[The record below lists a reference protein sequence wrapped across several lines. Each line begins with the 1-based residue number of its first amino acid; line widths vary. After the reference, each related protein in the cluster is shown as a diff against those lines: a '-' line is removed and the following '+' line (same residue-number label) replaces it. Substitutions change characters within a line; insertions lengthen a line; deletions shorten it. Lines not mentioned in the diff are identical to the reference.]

1 MELILQELI
10 KSISHFSP
18 IVSTIFLFVLLIMS
32 IIVTKRD
39 TLIDKI
45 SGLKHVFGFTDI
57 NGLHHHPLF
66 NVTDD
71 VAVKIKFVKFY
82 LDDGTVD
89 EVKSKMF
96 VDFMNIKI
104 IHIKSFF
111 HQLINEAQEPMGM
124 DEFKDLILKTIGKT
138 VDVYIKETRELFL
151 SKGMSLEDAEYV
163 IDLFEKWR
171 METIESLQNGIGRIF
186 SSQYHRSKF
195 EKLLGVLELVS
206 IAVDLIP
213 KDGIAA
219 FEDMNGRFKKI
230 KKY

>member
-10 KSISHFSP
+10 KSISQFSP
-18 IVSTIFLFVLLIMS
+18 MVSTTFLFVLLVMS
-32 IIVTKRD
+32 LVVTKRD
-39 TLIDKI
+39 ILIDKI
-45 SGLKHVFGFTDI
+45 SGLKHVFGITKI
-57 NGLHHHPLF
+57 NRLHHHSLF

-82 LDDGTVD
+82 FDDGNVD

-104 IHIKSFF
+104 IHIKACF
-111 HQLINEAQEPMGM
+111 HQLINDAQEPMGM
-124 DEFKDLILKTIGKT
+124 DAFKDLIIKAIRKT
-138 VDVYIKETRELFL
+138 VEAYIKETRELFL
-151 SKGMSLEDAEYV
+151 SKGISLEDAEYV
-163 IDLFEKWR
+163 INLFEKWR
-171 METIESLQNGIGRIF
+171 LETIESLQDGIGRIF
-186 SSQYHRSKF
+186 SSQYHHSKF
-195 EKLLGVLELVS
+195 EKLLCVLELVS

-219 FEDMNGRFKKI
+219 FEDMNGRFKNI